1 MKELDS
7 LRHKL
12 DEKAKKNEALNA
24 VIEKLKDRITS
35 YEIQKSDVSEDQK
48 MAKLNEE
55 LEKKKH
61 KEEINQIKSKLT
73 MAENRKKN
81 LEGELKES
89 KVKEQQL
96 TENNNKLSSE
106 RDKA

>member
-1 MKELDS
+1 M
-7 LRHKL
+7 
-12 DEKAKKNEALNA
+12 
-24 VIEKLKDRITS
+24 
-35 YEIQKSDVSEDQK
+35 SEDQK

-89 KVKEQQL
+89 KVKE
-96 TENNNKLSSE
+96 
-106 RDKA
+106 

>member
-7 LRHKL
+7 LKHKL

-61 KEEINQIKSKLT
+61 KEEINQMKSKLT

-96 TENNNKLSSE
+96 TETNNKLSSE

>member
-1 MKELDS
+1 M
-7 LRHKL
+7 
-12 DEKAKKNEALNA
+12 
-24 VIEKLKDRITS
+24 
-35 YEIQKSDVSEDQK
+35 SEDQK

-61 KEEINQIKSKLT
+61 KEEINQMKSKLT

-96 TENNNKLSSE
+96 TESNNKLSSE
-106 RDKA
+106 RDKALSDLRKA

>member
-1 MKELDS
+1 
-7 LRHKL
+7 
-12 DEKAKKNEALNA
+12 
-24 VIEKLKDRITS
+24 
-35 YEIQKSDVSEDQK
+35 VSEDQK

-61 KEEINQIKSKLT
+61 KEEINQMKSKLT

-96 TENNNKLSSE
+96 TESNNKLSSE
-106 RDKA
+106 RDKALSDLRKA

>member
-1 MKELDS
+1 
-7 LRHKL
+7 
-12 DEKAKKNEALNA
+12 
-24 VIEKLKDRITS
+24 
-35 YEIQKSDVSEDQK
+35 

-61 KEEINQIKSKLT
+61 KEEINQMKSKLT

-96 TENNNKLSSE
+96 TESNNKLSSE
-106 RDKA
+106 RDKALSDLRKA

>member
-1 MKELDS
+1 MKEWDS

-61 KEEINQIKSKLT
+61 KEEINQMKSKLT

-96 TENNNKLSSE
+96 TETNNKLSSE